1 MHFVVNA
8 GVVTVVESHRQCV
21 ERAHVTRRK
30 NGRTSD
36 RQKPRAQGILAGVH
50 CETERRPEYGNI
62 FEARCSKN
70 PIARTPE
77 ANHRTERLNA
87 GNNGAREMQI
97 SNGEQR
103 KQLMDLRVHS
113 PHSC

>member
-30 NGRTSD
+30 KGRTSD
-36 RQKPRAQGILAGVH
+36 RQKPRAQGILARVH
-50 CETERRPEYGNI
+50 CESDAQNTETF

-70 PIARTPE
+70 PIACTPE
-77 ANHRTERLNA
+77 ANHRTERLSA